1 MSGCSVHVG
10 RLDRVPLAV
19 SPHPGATLF
28 SLVFKVLTGMRTDVP
43 APLRTLVREALPPSR
58 AAAVHT
64 VFAAGCWAPD
74 TLSLTRDLGAGGEA
88 AVQAEL
94 DALDPDL
101 FLADLHREYG
111 ETPARRW
118 RAAAARPREFLDG
131 YRAAVSAVWEGL
143 RPLWRAAEPHL
154 RREQERVGLAAVT
167 GNLDALV
174 GSLGGRVRYADGAFT
189 LPHDCPG
196 HLADVGKRPVVL
208 VPLASG
214 YMADSYSAERDDV
227 LWFGYPLPGLA
238 QVLASAAPASATDAD
253 RLALLLGR
261 ARAGIL
267 RSALRQP
274 SLSET
279 ARHVGLSVS
288 TASYHCDQLTHAG
301 LLLRQRQGQ
310 QVRLHLTDKGNA
322 LLDLLA

>member
-1 MSGCSVHVG
+1 VHVG

-28 SLVFKVLTGMRTDVP
+28 SLVFKVLTRARADVP
-43 APLRTLVREALPPSR
+43 APLRALVREALPPSR
-58 AAAVHT
+58 AAAVHA

-74 TLSLTRDLGAGGEA
+74 ALSLTRDLGAGGEA
-88 AVQAEL
+88 AVQTEL

-101 FLADLHREYG
+101 FLAELHQQYG
-111 ETPARRW
+111 DTPAPRW
-118 RAAAARPREFLDG
+118 RAAAARPREFLDA
-131 YRAAVSAVWEGL
+131 YRAAVCAVWEGL
-143 RPLWRAAEPHL
+143 LPMWRAAEPHL
-154 RREQERVGLAAVT
+154 RREQERIGLAAVT
-167 GNLDALV
+167 GNLDVLV
-174 GSLGGRVRYADGAFT
+174 GSLGGRVRYADGVFT
-189 LPHDCPG
+189 LPHSCPR
-196 HLADVGKRPVVL
+196 HLSEVGRRRIVL

-214 YMADSYSAERDDV
+214 YTADTYSAEREDV

-238 QVLASAAPASATDAD
+238 QVLASAAPSARTDAD
-253 RLALLLGR
+253 RLAVLLGR

-267 RSALRQP
+267 RSAVRQP

-279 ARHVGLSVS
+279 ARHIGLAVS
-288 TASYHCDQLTHAG
+288 TASYHCDQLAHAG